1 MLFNSIQFLIFFVV
15 ITAAYFS
22 IPHRFRWFLL
32 LGASCVFYAAFIPV
46 YILILFGT
54 IIIDYIAGIQIEQAD
69 GKRRKAFLIISIVAN
84 VGVLAVFKYYNFFID
99 NVNYVLQQLHI
110 TANGL
115 AYLSIALP
123 IGLSFH
129 TFQAMSYTIE
139 VYRGSVPAERHFGIY
154 ALYVMFYPQL
164 VAGPIERPQ
173 AIIHQFYEEKEFDFE
188 RVVVGLERILW
199 GLFKKVVVSDLLSIY
214 VNSIYNNYQ
223 SNTGFTLLV
232 ATYAFAFQIYC
243 DFSGYSDIALGTAQV
258 MGFDLM
264 ENFNLPYF
272 SKSITEFWRRWH
284 ISLSSWLRDYL
295 YISLGGNRKGVFN
308 TYRNL
313 MLTMLLGGLW
323 HGASWNFVIWG
334 FLNGTY
340 LSVEKWLGIEVKGS
354 AQYSLPRKII
364 RIFLTF
370 NLVCLTWIFFRASS
384 FKQAIY
390 IIKNIFNSE
399 RFWNL
404 RIQDTGIFSSMM
416 LGLVLLLVF
425 EYTYLRKHRIADITP
440 DKGWYKPMLF
450 SIVLLFAI
458 IGFGVSGND
467 QFIYFQF

>member
-15 ITAAYFS
+15 ITTAYFI
-22 IPHRFRWFLL
+22 IPHKFRWFLL
-32 LGASCVFYAAFIPV
+32 LGASCVFYAAFIPI

-54 IIIDYIAGIQIEQAD
+54 IIIDYVAGIQIERAS
-69 GKRRKAFLIISIVAN
+69 GRRRKAFLIMSLVAN
-84 VGVLAVFKYYNFFID
+84 IGVLAVFKYYNFLID
-99 NVNYVLQQLHI
+99 NVNYLLNEFHL
-110 TANGL
+110 NNKGL
-115 AYLSIALP
+115 SYLSIALP

-139 VYRGSVPAERHFGIY
+139 VYRGNVPAERHFGIY
-154 ALYVMFYPQL
+154 SLYVMFYPQL

-173 AIIHQFYEEKEFDFE
+173 AIIHQFYERKTFNFE
-188 RVVVGLERILW
+188 RVIIGLERILW
-199 GLFKKVVVSDLLSIY
+199 GLFKKVVVSDLLAIY
-214 VNSIYNNYQ
+214 VNSIYNHHKE
-223 SNTGFTLLV
+223 NTGITLLI

-295 YISLGGNRKGVFN
+295 YISLGGNRKGIFK

-313 MLTMLLGGLW
+313 MLTMLIGGLW

-334 FLNGTY
+334 FLNGAY
-340 LSVEKWLGIEVKGS
+340 LSIEKWLNIEVKNS
-354 AQYSLPRKII
+354 EFYSLPHKII
-364 RIFLTF
+364 RTFFTF
-370 NLVCLTWIFFRASS
+370 NLVCLTWIFFRATS

-390 IIKNIFNSE
+390 ILKNIFNPNG
-399 RFWNL
+399 FWNL
-404 RIQDTGIFSSMM
+404 RIQDTGIFASMIF
-416 LGLVLLLVF
+416 GVVLLIMF
-425 EYTYLRKHRIADITP
+425 EYFYLRKRRISNITP
-440 DKGWYKPMLF
+440 KHGWCKPLSFAVVLML
-450 SIVLLFAI
+450 LI